1 MIPHGI
7 ITLFRRDS
15 RIGMPI
21 SAVTRRA
28 VSSALASMAAASRSM
43 AAARSAG
50 LNCGHG
56 PASKAFLAAFT
67 ATSTSVPTIEGTA
80 PGHLLGGRVHDRDH
94 VGRTGSDQAAARVD
108 VPVLEQRESL
118 PEKPRSTV
126 KVPVNLYG

>member
-7 ITLFRRDS
+7 VTLFRRDS

-28 VSSALASMAAASRSM
+28 VSSALASMAAASRSR

-56 PASKAFLAAFT
+56 PASKAFLAAVT

-80 PGHLLGGRVHDRDH
+80 PATSSVAGFTIVITSAEPDPTRRPP
-94 VGRTGSDQAAARVD
+94 A
-108 VPVLEQRESL
+108 
-118 PEKPRSTV
+118 
-126 KVPVNLYG
+126 

>member
-15 RIGMPI
+15 PIGMPI

-50 LNCGHG
+50 LSCGHG
-56 PASKAFLAAFT
+56 PASKAFLAAVT
-67 ATSTSVPTIEGTA
+67 ATSTSGPTIEGTA
-80 PGHLLGGRVHDRDH
+80 PATSSVAGFTIVITSAEPDPTRRPP
-94 VGRTGSDQAAARVD
+94 A
-108 VPVLEQRESL
+108 
-118 PEKPRSTV
+118 
-126 KVPVNLYG
+126 